1 MESTE
6 LRIFQAV
13 AREGSITKAAQVL
26 GYVQSNVTARIQQ
39 LETQLNTQL
48 FYRQRGMVLTPTG
61 EKLLVHTERILH
73 LLDEAEKAVNDEEPA
88 GRLALGANQT
98 TAAFFLPKVL
108 AEYHKLYPRVDLSL
122 ITSHSYELAQMVNRF
137 QLHGAF
143 VTSTVNDDNIVKE
156 LAFEEELVLIAGPE
170 DRDLHVLCTKPFL
183 INSVGCSYR
192 TQLDSWLSS
201 EGFLNVRYMEF
212 NHFDA
217 IIGGVISGLGVSLVP
232 KSSILQQE
240 QEGLLKSFALPA
252 QYSSTKTFFI
262 RHKDSLVTSA
272 LTKFIDLVEANTPYH
287 TVGSWDE
294 GKNV

>member
-6 LRIFQAV
+6 LRIFRAV

-108 AEYHKLYPRVDLSL
+108 AQYHKLYPRVDLSL
-122 ITSHSYELAQMVNRF
+122 STSHSYELAQMVNRF
-137 QLHGAF
+137 QLDGAF
-143 VTSTVNDDNIVKE
+143 VTYTVNDDNIVKE
-156 LAFEEELVLIAGPE
+156 LAFEEELVLIAEPE

-183 INSVGCSYR
+183 INNVGCSYR

-201 EGFLNVRYMEF
+201 EGLLNVRYMEF

-217 IIGGVISGLGVSLVP
+217 IIGGVIAGLGVSLVP
-232 KSSILQQE
+232 KSSIVQQE
-240 QEGLLKSFALPA
+240 QEGLLKSFVLPE
-252 QYSSTKTFFI
+252 QYSLTKTFFI

-272 LTKFIDLVEANTPYH
+272 LTKFIDLVQANTAYQP
-287 TVGSWDE
+287 VES
-294 GKNV
+294 

>member
-6 LRIFQAV
+6 LRIFRAV

-108 AEYHKLYPRVDLSL
+108 AQYHKLYPRVDLSL
-122 ITSHSYELAQMVNRF
+122 STSHSYELAQMVNRF
-137 QLHGAF
+137 QLDGAF
-143 VTSTVNDDNIVKE
+143 VTYTVNDDNIVKE
-156 LAFEEELVLIAGPE
+156 LAFEEELVLIAEPE

-183 INSVGCSYR
+183 INNVGCSYR

-201 EGFLNVRYMEF
+201 EGLLNVRYMEF

-217 IIGGVISGLGVSLVP
+217 IIGGVIAGLGVSLVP
-232 KSSILQQE
+232 KSSIVQQE
-240 QEGLLKSFALPA
+240 QEGLLKSFVLPE
-252 QYSSTKTFFI
+252 QYSLTKTFFI

-272 LTKFIDLVEANTPYH
+272 LTKFIDLVQANTPYQP
-287 TVGSWDE
+287 VES
-294 GKNV
+294 